1 MYCRI
6 HAIEGKKVS
15 QSTLLKV
22 TAACCPFNAW
32 SATVLCFFFYKL
44 YPSLLSLE
52 NIIVTVVHVVYRW
65 ISVLLLDS
73 NSLSFLE
80 KSL

>member
-15 QSTLLKV
+15 QSTILKV
-22 TAACCPFNAW
+22 TGACCPFNAW
-32 SATVLCFFFYKL
+32 SATILYGFFYKL

-52 NIIVTVVHVVYRW
+52 K
-65 ISVLLLDS
+65 LL
-73 NSLSFLE
+73 
-80 KSL
+80 